1 MVNKKKLTAGVA
13 ALILCITGVT
23 YGTLA
28 YFTDKDTRANVITIG
43 HVTGTLTETDE
54 HMRDDNT
61 TGKDYTNVKPGDV
74 LDKDPTVT
82 LDKESEDAYVRVSIN
97 YEGLTKEQAL
107 AIENNLDI
115 SAGCVAALILCIT
128 GVTYGTLAYF
138 TDKDTRANVITI
150 GHVTGTL
157 TETDEH
163 MRDDNTTGKDYTN
176 VKPGDVL
183 DKDPTVTLDK
193 ESEDAYVRVSINYE
207 GLTKEQALAIENNLD
222 ISAGWTKS
230 EDGYY
235 YYNEILSNKTGAIN
249 SSKVF
254 SKVTIPTEWGNEIAG
269 ITFNINVKAE
279 FIQSDNFTPVT
290 DEAGNITGWGNVA
303 IEKSLK

>member
-61 TGKDYTNVKPGDV
+61 T
-74 LDKDPTVT
+74 
-82 LDKESEDAYVRVSIN
+82 
-97 YEGLTKEQAL
+97 
-107 AIENNLDI
+107 
-115 SAGCVAALILCIT
+115 
-128 GVTYGTLAYF
+128 
-138 TDKDTRANVITI
+138 
-150 GHVTGTL
+150 
-157 TETDEH
+157 
-163 MRDDNTTGKDYTN
+163 
-176 VKPGDVL
+176 GDVL

-290 DEAGNITGWGNVA
+290 DEAGNITGWGNVT

>member
-13 ALILCITGVT
+13 ALILCISGVT

-61 TGKDYTNVKPGDV
+61 TGKDYTNV
-74 LDKDPTVT
+74 
-82 LDKESEDAYVRVSIN
+82 N
-97 YEGLTKEQAL
+97 
-107 AIENNLDI
+107 
-115 SAGCVAALILCIT
+115 
-128 GVTYGTLAYF
+128 
-138 TDKDTRANVITI
+138 
-150 GHVTGTL
+150 
-157 TETDEH
+157 
-163 MRDDNTTGKDYTN
+163 
-176 VKPGDVL
+176 PGDVL

-222 ISAGWTKS
+222 ISAGWTNS

>member
-1 MVNKKKLTAGVA
+1 MVNKKKLTAG
-13 ALILCITGVT
+13 
-23 YGTLA
+23 
-28 YFTDKDTRANVITIG
+28 
-43 HVTGTLTETDE
+43 
-54 HMRDDNT
+54 
-61 TGKDYTNVKPGDV
+61 
-74 LDKDPTVT
+74 
-82 LDKESEDAYVRVSIN
+82 
-97 YEGLTKEQAL
+97 
-107 AIENNLDI
+107 
-115 SAGCVAALILCIT
+115 VAALILCIT

-290 DEAGNITGWGNVA
+290 DEAVILQAGAMWL
-303 IEKSLK
+303 LKKA

>member
-61 TGKDYTNVKPGDV
+61 IGKDYTNVKQGDV

-82 LDKESEDAYVRVSIN
+82 LDK
-97 YEGLTKEQAL
+97 G
-107 AIENNLDI
+107 
-115 SAGCVAALILCIT
+115 
-128 GVTYGTLAYF
+128 
-138 TDKDTRANVITI
+138 
-150 GHVTGTL
+150 
-157 TETDEH
+157 
-163 MRDDNTTGKDYTN
+163 
-176 VKPGDVL
+176 
-183 DKDPTVTLDK
+183 
-193 ESEDAYVRVSINYE
+193 SEDAYVRVSINYE

-269 ITFNINVKAE
+269 ITFNINVMAE

>member
-61 TGKDYTNVKPGDV
+61 TGKDYTNG
-74 LDKDPTVT
+74 
-82 LDKESEDAYVRVSIN
+82 
-97 YEGLTKEQAL
+97 
-107 AIENNLDI
+107 
-115 SAGCVAALILCIT
+115 
-128 GVTYGTLAYF
+128 
-138 TDKDTRANVITI
+138 
-150 GHVTGTL
+150 
-157 TETDEH
+157 
-163 MRDDNTTGKDYTN
+163 
-176 VKPGDVL
+176 KPGDVL

>member
-61 TGKDYTNVKPGDV
+61 TGKDYTNVK
-74 LDKDPTVT
+74 L
-82 LDKESEDAYVRVSIN
+82 
-97 YEGLTKEQAL
+97 
-107 AIENNLDI
+107 
-115 SAGCVAALILCIT
+115 
-128 GVTYGTLAYF
+128 
-138 TDKDTRANVITI
+138 
-150 GHVTGTL
+150 
-157 TETDEH
+157 
-163 MRDDNTTGKDYTN
+163 
-176 VKPGDVL
+176 GDVL

>member
-61 TGKDYTNVKPGDV
+61 TGKDYTNVKQGDV

-97 YEGLTKEQAL
+97 YEGLTKEQ
-107 AIENNLDI
+107 
-115 SAGCVAALILCIT
+115 V
-128 GVTYGTLAYF
+128 
-138 TDKDTRANVITI
+138 
-150 GHVTGTL
+150 
-157 TETDEH
+157 
-163 MRDDNTTGKDYTN
+163 
-176 VKPGDVL
+176 
-183 DKDPTVTLDK
+183 
-193 ESEDAYVRVSINYE
+193 
-207 GLTKEQALAIENNLD
+207 LAIENNLD

>member
-54 HMRDDNT
+54 HMRDDN
-61 TGKDYTNVKPGDV
+61 P
-74 LDKDPTVT
+74 
-82 LDKESEDAYVRVSIN
+82 
-97 YEGLTKEQAL
+97 
-107 AIENNLDI
+107 
-115 SAGCVAALILCIT
+115 
-128 GVTYGTLAYF
+128 
-138 TDKDTRANVITI
+138 
-150 GHVTGTL
+150 
-157 TETDEH
+157 
-163 MRDDNTTGKDYTN
+163 TGKDYTN

>member
-61 TGKDYTNVKPGDV
+61 SV
-74 LDKDPTVT
+74 
-82 LDKESEDAYVRVSIN
+82 
-97 YEGLTKEQAL
+97 
-107 AIENNLDI
+107 
-115 SAGCVAALILCIT
+115 
-128 GVTYGTLAYF
+128 
-138 TDKDTRANVITI
+138 
-150 GHVTGTL
+150 
-157 TETDEH
+157 
-163 MRDDNTTGKDYTN
+163 KDYTN

>member
-1 MVNKKKLTAGVA
+1 MRYIIEIVLYRWNWTITVSYLFIQERGYMVNKKKLTAGVA

-97 YEGLTKEQAL
+97 YEW
-107 AIENNLDI
+107 
-115 SAGCVAALILCIT
+115 
-128 GVTYGTLAYF
+128 
-138 TDKDTRANVITI
+138 
-150 GHVTGTL
+150 
-157 TETDEH
+157 
-163 MRDDNTTGKDYTN
+163 
-176 VKPGDVL
+176 
-183 DKDPTVTLDK
+183 
-193 ESEDAYVRVSINYE
+193 
-207 GLTKEQALAIENNLD
+207 LTKEQALAIENNLD

-279 FIQSDNFTPVT
+279 FIQPDNFTPVT
-290 DEAGNITGWGNVA
+290 DEAGNITGWGDVA

>member
-13 ALILCITGVT
+13 ALVLCITGVT

-43 HVTGTLTETDE
+43 HVTWSLTETYED
-54 HMRDDNT
+54 MRYDNT
-61 TGKDYTNVKPGDV
+61 TCKDYTNLKPGYV
-74 LDKDPTVT
+74 LDKEPTVT
-82 LDKESEDAYVRVSIN
+82 LA
-97 YEGLTKEQAL
+97 
-107 AIENNLDI
+107 
-115 SAGCVAALILCIT
+115 
-128 GVTYGTLAYF
+128 
-138 TDKDTRANVITI
+138 
-150 GHVTGTL
+150 
-157 TETDEH
+157 
-163 MRDDNTTGKDYTN
+163 
-176 VKPGDVL
+176 
-183 DKDPTVTLDK
+183 K

>member
-61 TGKDYTNVKPGDV
+61 IGKDYTNVNPGDV

-82 LDKESEDAYVRVSIN
+82 LDKGSEDAYVRVGIN
-97 YEGLTKEQAL
+97 Y
-107 AIENNLDI
+107 D
-115 SAGCVAALILCIT
+115 
-128 GVTYGTLAYF
+128 
-138 TDKDTRANVITI
+138 
-150 GHVTGTL
+150 
-157 TETDEH
+157 
-163 MRDDNTTGKDYTN
+163 
-176 VKPGDVL
+176 
-183 DKDPTVTLDK
+183 
-193 ESEDAYVRVSINYE
+193 

-269 ITFNINVKAE
+269 ITFNINVRAE

-290 DEAGNITGWGNVA
+290 NEAGNITGWGNVA

>member
-28 YFTDKDTRANVITIG
+28 YFIDKDTRANVITIG

-61 TGKDYTNVKPGDV
+61 TGKDYTNVNPGDV

-82 LDKESEDAYVRVSIN
+82 LDKESEDAYVRVN
-97 YEGLTKEQAL
+97 
-107 AIENNLDI
+107 
-115 SAGCVAALILCIT
+115 
-128 GVTYGTLAYF
+128 
-138 TDKDTRANVITI
+138 
-150 GHVTGTL
+150 
-157 TETDEH
+157 
-163 MRDDNTTGKDYTN
+163 
-176 VKPGDVL
+176 
-183 DKDPTVTLDK
+183 
-193 ESEDAYVRVSINYE
+193 INYE

>member
-61 TGKDYTNVKPGDV
+61 TGKDYTNVKLGDV

-97 YEGLTKEQAL
+97 YEGLTKEQ
-107 AIENNLDI
+107 
-115 SAGCVAALILCIT
+115 V
-128 GVTYGTLAYF
+128 
-138 TDKDTRANVITI
+138 
-150 GHVTGTL
+150 
-157 TETDEH
+157 
-163 MRDDNTTGKDYTN
+163 
-176 VKPGDVL
+176 
-183 DKDPTVTLDK
+183 
-193 ESEDAYVRVSINYE
+193 
-207 GLTKEQALAIENNLD
+207 LAIENNLD

>member
-61 TGKDYTNVKPGDV
+61 TGKYYTNVKPGDV

-97 YEGLTKEQAL
+97 YEGLTKEQ
-107 AIENNLDI
+107 
-115 SAGCVAALILCIT
+115 V
-128 GVTYGTLAYF
+128 
-138 TDKDTRANVITI
+138 
-150 GHVTGTL
+150 
-157 TETDEH
+157 
-163 MRDDNTTGKDYTN
+163 
-176 VKPGDVL
+176 
-183 DKDPTVTLDK
+183 
-193 ESEDAYVRVSINYE
+193 
-207 GLTKEQALAIENNLD
+207 LAIENNLD

>member
-54 HMRDDNT
+54 HM
-61 TGKDYTNVKPGDV
+61 
-74 LDKDPTVT
+74 L
-82 LDKESEDAYVRVSIN
+82 
-97 YEGLTKEQAL
+97 
-107 AIENNLDI
+107 
-115 SAGCVAALILCIT
+115 
-128 GVTYGTLAYF
+128 
-138 TDKDTRANVITI
+138 
-150 GHVTGTL
+150 
-157 TETDEH
+157 
-163 MRDDNTTGKDYTN
+163 DDNTTGKDYTN

>member
-43 HVTGTLTETDE
+43 HVTGTLTETD
-54 HMRDDNT
+54 NT
-61 TGKDYTNVKPGDV
+61 IGKDYTNVKPGDV

-82 LDKESEDAYVRVSIN
+82 LDKGSEDAYVRVGIN
-97 YEGLTKEQAL
+97 Y
-107 AIENNLDI
+107 D
-115 SAGCVAALILCIT
+115 
-128 GVTYGTLAYF
+128 
-138 TDKDTRANVITI
+138 
-150 GHVTGTL
+150 
-157 TETDEH
+157 
-163 MRDDNTTGKDYTN
+163 
-176 VKPGDVL
+176 
-183 DKDPTVTLDK
+183 
-193 ESEDAYVRVSINYE
+193 

>member
-1 MVNKKKLTAGVA
+1 MVNKKKLIAGVA

-97 YEGLTKEQAL
+97 Y
-107 AIENNLDI
+107 D
-115 SAGCVAALILCIT
+115 
-128 GVTYGTLAYF
+128 
-138 TDKDTRANVITI
+138 
-150 GHVTGTL
+150 
-157 TETDEH
+157 
-163 MRDDNTTGKDYTN
+163 
-176 VKPGDVL
+176 
-183 DKDPTVTLDK
+183 
-193 ESEDAYVRVSINYE
+193 

-254 SKVTIPTEWGNEIAG
+254 SKVTIPTEWGN
-269 ITFNINVKAE
+269 
-279 FIQSDNFTPVT
+279 
-290 DEAGNITGWGNVA
+290 VA

>member
-61 TGKDYTNVKPGDV
+61 TGKD
-74 LDKDPTVT
+74 
-82 LDKESEDAYVRVSIN
+82 
-97 YEGLTKEQAL
+97 
-107 AIENNLDI
+107 
-115 SAGCVAALILCIT
+115 
-128 GVTYGTLAYF
+128 
-138 TDKDTRANVITI
+138 
-150 GHVTGTL
+150 
-157 TETDEH
+157 
-163 MRDDNTTGKDYTN
+163 
-176 VKPGDVL
+176 PGDVL

-254 SKVTIPTEWGNEIAG
+254 SKVTIPTECGNEIAG

>member
-61 TGKDYTNVKPGDV
+61 TVKDYTNVKPGDV

-82 LDKESEDAYVRVSIN
+82 LDKESEDAYVRVSI
-97 YEGLTKEQAL
+97 
-107 AIENNLDI
+107 D
-115 SAGCVAALILCIT
+115 
-128 GVTYGTLAYF
+128 
-138 TDKDTRANVITI
+138 
-150 GHVTGTL
+150 
-157 TETDEH
+157 
-163 MRDDNTTGKDYTN
+163 
-176 VKPGDVL
+176 
-183 DKDPTVTLDK
+183 
-193 ESEDAYVRVSINYE
+193 YE

>member
-61 TGKDYTNVKPGDV
+61 TGKDYTNVK
-74 LDKDPTVT
+74 
-82 LDKESEDAYVRVSIN
+82 
-97 YEGLTKEQAL
+97 Q
-107 AIENNLDI
+107 
-115 SAGCVAALILCIT
+115 
-128 GVTYGTLAYF
+128 
-138 TDKDTRANVITI
+138 
-150 GHVTGTL
+150 
-157 TETDEH
+157 
-163 MRDDNTTGKDYTN
+163 
-176 VKPGDVL
+176 GDVL

>member
-1 MVNKKKLTAGVA
+1 MVNKKKLTAG
-13 ALILCITGVT
+13 
-23 YGTLA
+23 
-28 YFTDKDTRANVITIG
+28 
-43 HVTGTLTETDE
+43 
-54 HMRDDNT
+54 
-61 TGKDYTNVKPGDV
+61 
-74 LDKDPTVT
+74 
-82 LDKESEDAYVRVSIN
+82 
-97 YEGLTKEQAL
+97 
-107 AIENNLDI
+107 
-115 SAGCVAALILCIT
+115 VAALILCIT

-290 DEAGNITGWGNVA
+290 DEAKVVIYITPAQYNNKCNDVRGRL
-303 IEKSLK
+303 IICPLIK

>member
-13 ALILCITGVT
+13 ALVLCITGVT

-61 TGKDYTNVKPGDV
+61 TGKDYTNVK
-74 LDKDPTVT
+74 
-82 LDKESEDAYVRVSIN
+82 S
-97 YEGLTKEQAL
+97 
-107 AIENNLDI
+107 
-115 SAGCVAALILCIT
+115 
-128 GVTYGTLAYF
+128 
-138 TDKDTRANVITI
+138 
-150 GHVTGTL
+150 
-157 TETDEH
+157 
-163 MRDDNTTGKDYTN
+163 
-176 VKPGDVL
+176 GDVL

>member
-61 TGKDYTNVKPGDV
+61 TV
-74 LDKDPTVT
+74 
-82 LDKESEDAYVRVSIN
+82 
-97 YEGLTKEQAL
+97 
-107 AIENNLDI
+107 
-115 SAGCVAALILCIT
+115 
-128 GVTYGTLAYF
+128 
-138 TDKDTRANVITI
+138 
-150 GHVTGTL
+150 
-157 TETDEH
+157 
-163 MRDDNTTGKDYTN
+163 KDYTN

>member
-54 HMRDDNT
+54 HMRDDNP

-97 YEGLTKEQAL
+97 YEGLTKEQ
-107 AIENNLDI
+107 
-115 SAGCVAALILCIT
+115 V
-128 GVTYGTLAYF
+128 
-138 TDKDTRANVITI
+138 
-150 GHVTGTL
+150 
-157 TETDEH
+157 
-163 MRDDNTTGKDYTN
+163 
-176 VKPGDVL
+176 
-183 DKDPTVTLDK
+183 
-193 ESEDAYVRVSINYE
+193 
-207 GLTKEQALAIENNLD
+207 LAIENNLD

-235 YYNEILSNKTGAIN
+235 YYNERLSNKTGAIN

-269 ITFNINVKAE
+269 ITFNINFKAE

>member
-61 TGKDYTNVKPGDV
+61 TGKDYTNANPGDV

-82 LDKESEDAYVRVSIN
+82 LDKESEDAYVRVN
-97 YEGLTKEQAL
+97 
-107 AIENNLDI
+107 
-115 SAGCVAALILCIT
+115 
-128 GVTYGTLAYF
+128 
-138 TDKDTRANVITI
+138 
-150 GHVTGTL
+150 
-157 TETDEH
+157 
-163 MRDDNTTGKDYTN
+163 
-176 VKPGDVL
+176 
-183 DKDPTVTLDK
+183 
-193 ESEDAYVRVSINYE
+193 INYE

>member
-61 TGKDYTNVKPGDV
+61 TGKDYTNV
-74 LDKDPTVT
+74 
-82 LDKESEDAYVRVSIN
+82 N
-97 YEGLTKEQAL
+97 
-107 AIENNLDI
+107 
-115 SAGCVAALILCIT
+115 
-128 GVTYGTLAYF
+128 
-138 TDKDTRANVITI
+138 
-150 GHVTGTL
+150 
-157 TETDEH
+157 
-163 MRDDNTTGKDYTN
+163 
-176 VKPGDVL
+176 PGDVL

-303 IEKSLK
+303 IEKA

>member
-61 TGKDYTNVKPGDV
+61 IGKDYTNVKPGDV

-82 LDKESEDAYVRVSIN
+82 LDKGSEDAYVRVGIN
-97 YEGLTKEQAL
+97 Y
-107 AIENNLDI
+107 D
-115 SAGCVAALILCIT
+115 
-128 GVTYGTLAYF
+128 
-138 TDKDTRANVITI
+138 
-150 GHVTGTL
+150 
-157 TETDEH
+157 
-163 MRDDNTTGKDYTN
+163 
-176 VKPGDVL
+176 
-183 DKDPTVTLDK
+183 
-193 ESEDAYVRVSINYE
+193 

-290 DEAGNITGWGNVA
+290 DEAGNITGWAMWLLKKLKVIQA
-303 IEKSLK
+303 LLICSKSCHIYYTSPI

>member
-1 MVNKKKLTAGVA
+1 M
-13 ALILCITGVT
+13 
-23 YGTLA
+23 
-28 YFTDKDTRANVITIG
+28 
-43 HVTGTLTETDE
+43 
-54 HMRDDNT
+54 
-61 TGKDYTNVKPGDV
+61 
-74 LDKDPTVT
+74 
-82 LDKESEDAYVRVSIN
+82 
-97 YEGLTKEQAL
+97 
-107 AIENNLDI
+107 
-115 SAGCVAALILCIT
+115 
-128 GVTYGTLAYF
+128 
-138 TDKDTRANVITI
+138 
-150 GHVTGTL
+150 
-157 TETDEH
+157 
-163 MRDDNTTGKDYTN
+163 
-176 VKPGDVL
+176 
-183 DKDPTVTLDK
+183 
-193 ESEDAYVRVSINYE
+193 SEDAYVRVSINYE

-290 DEAGNITGWGNVA
+290 DEAGNITGWGNVT

>member
-61 TGKDYTNVKPGDV
+61 TGKDYTNVNPGDV

-82 LDKESEDAYVRVSIN
+82 LDKESEDAYVRVN
-97 YEGLTKEQAL
+97 
-107 AIENNLDI
+107 
-115 SAGCVAALILCIT
+115 
-128 GVTYGTLAYF
+128 
-138 TDKDTRANVITI
+138 
-150 GHVTGTL
+150 
-157 TETDEH
+157 
-163 MRDDNTTGKDYTN
+163 
-176 VKPGDVL
+176 
-183 DKDPTVTLDK
+183 
-193 ESEDAYVRVSINYE
+193 INYE

-290 DEAGNITGWGNVA
+290 DEAGNITGWGNVT

>member
-1 MVNKKKLTAGVA
+1 MVNKKKLTAG
-13 ALILCITGVT
+13 
-23 YGTLA
+23 
-28 YFTDKDTRANVITIG
+28 
-43 HVTGTLTETDE
+43 
-54 HMRDDNT
+54 
-61 TGKDYTNVKPGDV
+61 
-74 LDKDPTVT
+74 
-82 LDKESEDAYVRVSIN
+82 
-97 YEGLTKEQAL
+97 
-107 AIENNLDI
+107 
-115 SAGCVAALILCIT
+115 VAALILCIT

-303 IEKSLK
+303 IEKSLSNSSVINMQQKLSYILHQPNIIINVMMSGAD

>member
-13 ALILCITGVT
+13 ALVLCITGVT

-107 AIENNLDI
+107 VL
-115 SAGCVAALILCIT
+115 AGLSQRMVI
-128 GVTYGTLAYF
+128 
-138 TDKDTRANVITI
+138 ITI
-150 GHVTGTL
+150 
-157 TETDEH
+157 
-163 MRDDNTTGKDYTN
+163 MRYFLIKQ
-176 VKPGDVL
+176 
-183 DKDPTVTLDK
+183 
-193 ESEDAYVRVSINYE
+193 EQSIHQKY
-207 GLTKEQALAIENNLD
+207 
-222 ISAGWTKS
+222 
-230 EDGYY
+230 
-235 YYNEILSNKTGAIN
+235 
-249 SSKVF
+249 
-254 SKVTIPTEWGNEIAG
+254 
-269 ITFNINVKAE
+269 
-279 FIQSDNFTPVT
+279 
-290 DEAGNITGWGNVA
+290 
-303 IEKSLK
+303 SLKLLFQQNGAMRLQE

>member
-61 TGKDYTNVKPGDV
+61 IGKDYTNV
-74 LDKDPTVT
+74 
-82 LDKESEDAYVRVSIN
+82 N
-97 YEGLTKEQAL
+97 
-107 AIENNLDI
+107 
-115 SAGCVAALILCIT
+115 
-128 GVTYGTLAYF
+128 
-138 TDKDTRANVITI
+138 
-150 GHVTGTL
+150 
-157 TETDEH
+157 
-163 MRDDNTTGKDYTN
+163 
-176 VKPGDVL
+176 PGDVL